1 MSRKGVKIYMKITLA
16 KSAGFCFGVAR
27 AVKTVESLL
36 ASEKDSRI
44 CTLGALI
51 HNPIVVRAFESRGV
65 TVVTEEELEQLCAEA
80 KEEMPVVV
88 VVRTH
93 GVERRISERLAEMS
107 AANPNF
113 RVTDCTCPYVKKIH
127 KIARETSEACE
138 TEPGGAM
145 GIIIGDAQHPEVK
158 GIRSY
163 FSCPTKIYADAEAID
178 TDTAANGVCEKDTA
192 KCAQSACGTD
202 VCSESAGDVA
212 PPVILVSQTTQKLTE
227 FKKCQKKLKK
237 LYTNVLIF
245 DTICTVTENRQRE
258 TEEIAAR
265 SDLMLIVGGKDSSNT
280 RKLYEIGKKWC
291 RDTFLVEDASEV
303 PLSLVTSKTRV
314 GITAG
319 ASTPNGIIEEVIKM
333 VNEAVSPEE
342 NFEQLLDESFKT
354 LNTGDVVKG
363 IITSISPNEIHVD
376 IDSKV
381 TGILAYDDITDDPLL
396 DVAATF
402 KVGDEIEAVVT
413 RVSDADGVAT
423 LSKKKIDNENNWHSI
438 VKAYEDGEILTGKIV
453 ETMEKGLIIVVHGMK
468 VFIPASHSGLP
479 RGADLS
485 TLRGTVQRVKIIEVN
500 EQRKRAVA
508 SIREVLKAERKEKE
522 AAFWQTIEAGKQY
535 EGVVKSFMPYGAF
548 IDLGGVDG
556 MVHLSELSWQ
566 RIKHP
571 SEVLNIGDT
580 VTVYVKDF
588 DPDAKRISL
597 GYKTEETD
605 PWRLFESKYAE
616 GDIVSVKILNMMPFG
631 AFAEIIPGADGLI
644 HISQIADH
652 RIANPA
658 EVLSKGQVVDAKI
671 IGIDY
676 DHKKIS
682 LSIRAAVEDARS
694 AEEASY
700 LEDYVE
706 NGGNSS
712 EA

>member
-1 MSRKGVKIYMKITLA
+1 MQIKLA
-16 KSAGFCFGVAR
+16 KSAGFCFGVER
-27 AVKTVESLL
+27 AVKTVMRLL
-36 ASEKDSRI
+36 DTEKSARI

-51 HNPIVVRAFESRGV
+51 HNPAVVRELEAGGV
-65 TVVTEEELEQLCAEA
+65 SVAEEEELEGLCAA
-80 KEEMPVVV
+80 ANKETPVVV

-93 GVERRISERLAEMS
+93 GVERSTSERLAELS
-107 AANPNF
+107 AANPYF
-113 RVTDCTCPYVKKIH
+113 RVEDCTCPYVKKIH
-127 KIARETSEACE
+127 RIALETSSEHKE
-138 TEPGGAM
+138 DGAL
-145 GIIIGDAQHPEVK
+145 GIIVGDARHPEVK

-163 FSCPTKIYADAEAID
+163 FSCRTEIYADADSIEAEAEEGEQD
-178 TDTAANGVCEKDTA
+178 TPK
-192 KCAQSACGTD
+192 
-202 VCSESAGDVA
+202 GDF
-212 PPVILVSQTTQKLTE
+212 PVILVSQTTQKLTE

-258 TEEIAAR
+258 TEELAAQ
-265 SDLMLIVGGKDSSNT
+265 SDLMLIVGGNESSNT
-280 RKLYEIGKKWC
+280 QKLYEIGKKRC
-291 RDTFLVEDASEV
+291 RDTFLIEDASEV

-319 ASTPNGIIEEVIKM
+319 ASTPAGIIEEVIKM
-333 VNEAVSPEE
+333 VNEAVSAEE

-363 IITSISPNEIHVD
+363 IITSITPNEIHVD
-376 IDSKV
+376 IGSKV
-381 TGILAYDDITDDPLL
+381 TGILAYNDITDDPLL
-396 DVAATF
+396 DIAAAF

-423 LSKKKIDNENNWHSI
+423 LSKKKIDNENNWQSI
-438 VKAYEDGEILTGKIV
+438 VKACEEGEILTGKIV
-453 ETMEKGLIIVVHGMK
+453 DAMEKGLIIVVCGMK

-485 TLRGTVQRVKIIEVN
+485 TLKGTVQKVKIIEIN

-548 IDLGGVDG
+548 VDLGGVDG

-588 DPDAKRISL
+588 DPEAKRISL

-605 PWRLFESKYAE
+605 PWRLFESQYAE

-631 AFAEIIPGADGLI
+631 AFAEILPGADGLI

-658 EVLSKGQVVDAKI
+658 EVLTKGQIVDAKI
-671 IGIDY
+671 IGIDFE
-676 DHKKIS
+676 HKKIS
-682 LSIRAAVEDARS
+682 LSIRAAMEDAQE

-700 LEDYVE
+700 LQDSEE
-706 NGGNSS
+706 NDGDSG
-712 EA
+712 EE